1 MVPRRAVLAS
11 AAVLSASLG
20 GCLSQVG
27 LARTGYLQFKFV
39 EVEWRH
45 GGSRYR
51 DQILY
56 ASYDGEDRPW
66 CRVAEEYRELAAS
79 VDDVRVTDD
88 LLDRLESRFDDVRYV
103 LGFCWAD
110 GECRNPTATRAEFN
124 RVQFGDRAEFAV
136 DQPGLHVVDV
146 FEDANASIDDWAA
159 VNTIDFSALHADHG
173 VPVDYS
179 PSPYPPSTGRAAPR
193 TVRRRDRGAPRP
205 DPRVRWASR
214 RGWIGVARWR
224 RMAVYPFSS
233 PCRVATH
240 APGDR

>member
-1 MVPRRAVLAS
+1 LTSIAGLF
-11 AAVLSASLG
+11 ASLG
-20 GCLSQVG
+20 GCLTEVG
-27 LARTGYLQFKFV
+27 LAKTGSLQFTFV

-45 GGSRYR
+45 DGARYR
-51 DQILY
+51 DEIRD
-56 ASYDGEDRPW
+56 ASSDGETRPW
-66 CRVAEEYRELAAS
+66 CRVAEEYRELATS

-110 GECRNPTATRAEFN
+110 GECRNPTATRAAFN

-173 VPVDYS
+173 VPID
-179 PSPYPPSTGRAAPR
+179 
-193 TVRRRDRGAPRP
+193 
-205 DPRVRWASR
+205 
-214 RGWIGVARWR
+214 
-224 RMAVYPFSS
+224 
-233 PCRVATH
+233 
-240 APGDR
+240 